1 MSNIFITGSTK
12 GIGLGLAEYL
22 LKEKNNVFLNSR
34 NIDDL
39 KIQKERFVKNYGGN
53 INYLDGDVTD
63 INDCKKILHNF
74 KKNRI
79 NLDVLIANVGNGSSD
94 LNKKFELD
102 EWLKI
107 FNINFFSS
115 LNIILT
121 LLPIMKSNSSIICV
135 SSICGLKK
143 ILGAPASYSVAKAS
157 INYFVKS
164 IADDLYEYKKI
175 RINAIAL
182 GNMLF
187 EGSVWDQKLKNN
199 KKNTINYIKKNVIM
213 NQFGSIDDVCE
224 SVRYLINS
232 KFITGSINVLDGGQ
246 IAK

>member
-1 MSNIFITGSTK
+1 MSNIFITGSSK

-34 NIDDL
+34 NINDL
-39 KIQKERFVKNYGGN
+39 KIQTEKFVKNYGGN

-63 INDCKKILHNF
+63 INDCKKILRNF
-74 KKNRI
+74 TDNSI

-94 LNKKFELD
+94 STKKFELD
-102 EWLKI
+102 EWVKM

-115 LNIILT
+115 LNIIFT
-121 LLPIMKSNSSIICV
+121 LLPIMKPNSSIICV

-143 ILGAPASYSVAKAS
+143 IIGAPASYSVAKSS

-213 NQFGSIDDVCE
+213 NKFGSLNDICE
-224 SVRYLINS
+224 SVKYLINS